1 MFGPWIPVS
10 VRQQMDRLVLSVLN
24 RRVPDTFEENTQP
37 PSLEEVLDATRVNRA
52 KTAVTNVVAPGET
65 LVHLDTAMG
74 AMTLRT
80 RTRLHANP
88 NAPVI
93 IYHHGLAEVPYD
105 SSWRRL
111 FPREMPFPAHAVVVQ
126 APFHDLP
133 TTPVEMGFASLLH
146 IYQMFAGSLRL
157 IELMQD
163 EFEAS
168 GAGYTVVSGLS
179 WGGITSILY
188 QGLLQ
193 RARAVIPMFAS
204 PNLAQVLV
212 DISEMFNRPLP
223 ADRERLDAY
232 LDFTPVYERCDKER
246 FFPVLGE
253 HDQFFRFD
261 HHRTVFDDDAMRL
274 DSAHVG
280 AASFNRTLLQDH
292 IRKTLVWADAHPLPG

>member
-10 VRQQMDRLVLSVLN
+10 LRQQLDRLVLSVIN
-24 RRVPDTFEENTQP
+24 RRVPDAIEQSVP
-37 PSLEEVLDATRVNRA
+37 PPGLEEVLDATRVDRP

-65 LVHLDTAMG
+65 VVHLDTAVGEM
-74 AMTLRT
+74 ALRT

-88 NAPVI
+88 GAPVI

-105 SSWRRL
+105 SSWKRL
-111 FPREMPFPAHAVVVQ
+111 FPREMPFPAHSVVVQ
-126 APFHDLP
+126 APFHDQP
-133 TTPVEMGFASLLH
+133 TTSIETGFSSLQH

-163 EFEAS
+163 AFETS
-168 GAGYTVVSGLS
+168 GAAYTVVSGLS

-188 QGLLQ
+188 QGLFQ

-212 DISEMFNRPLP
+212 DISAMFNRPLP
-223 ADRERLDAY
+223 VDREQLDAY
-232 LDFTPVYERCDKER
+232 LDFTPIYERCDKER

-253 HDQFFRFD
+253 YDQFFKYD
-261 HHRTVFDDDAMRL
+261 HHRIVFDDDAMRL

-280 AASFNRTLLQDH
+280 AAAFNRGPLQAH
-292 IRKTLVWADAHPLPG
+292 IRETLDWAEAHPLPG